1 MVKKTMRP
9 ISAHEAGHAVFNWRD
24 FDPAT
29 LNGKNDLVHE
39 LTSYRDNLET
49 LLEDRGKYV
58 VIKGNEIIGIYR
70 TQSSAMKVALRFAP
84 GHVLVKKIVEEE
96 PVRETGQVL
105 P

>member
-1 MVKKTMRP
+1 MVEKTTRP
-9 ISAHEAGHAVFNWRD
+9 IGVQEAGHAVFNWRD

-29 LNGKNDLVHE
+29 LNGKNDFVEE

-49 LLEDRGKYV
+49 LLRDRGKFV
-58 VIKGNEIIGIYR
+58 VIKGNETIGVYR

-84 GHVLVKKIVEEE
+84 GPVLVKKIVEEE
-96 PVRETGQVL
+96 PVREIGHFV